1 MKKDLIHD
9 HLDYLRLEYVQ
20 KEHRNLAQQAAREQW
35 SHGDYLNRLMEGEV
49 SQRQQRALELRLRK
63 ARFPFRRTLEQYQWT
78 WPRKI
83 NQMAVRQLFTLKF
96 MEDHNNVVFMGSVGL
111 GKTHLAVAV
120 GLEACQAGHSVLYVP
135 AIQVINELLV
145 AQKGHRLRKTMKKY
159 AGVDLLILDEIG
171 YLPIDKAGADLL
183 YQVLAERYEKAS
195 TVLTTNR
202 AYKEWVQIFNNDA
215 TMTSALLDR
224 LLHHVETIVIEG
236 RSYRSR
242 EHTETP

>member
-1 MKKDLIHD
+1 MKKDLLNE
-9 HLDYLRLEYVQ
+9 HLDYLHLDYVQ
-20 KEHRNLAQQAAREQW
+20 NEHRNLAQQAAREQW
-35 SHGDYLNRLMEGEV
+35 SHGDYLNRLVEGEV

-111 GKTHLAVAV
+111 GKTHLAVAL

>member
-1 MKKDLIHD
+1 MKKHLLNE

-20 KEHRNLAQQAAREQW
+20 REHRNLAQQAAREQW
-35 SHGDYLNRLMEGEV
+35 SHEDYLSRLMEGEV
-49 SQRQQRALELRLRK
+49 AQRQQRALELRLRK
-63 ARFPFRRTLEQYQWT
+63 ARLPFRRTLEQYQWT

-83 NQMAVRQLFTLKF
+83 NQMAVRQLFNLKF
-96 MEDHNNVVFMGSVGL
+96 LEDHTNVVFMGSVGL
-111 GKTHLAVAV
+111 GKTHLAVAL

-159 AGVDLLILDEIG
+159 AGIDLLILDEIG

-183 YQVLAERYEKAS
+183 YQVLAQRYEKAS

-202 AYKEWVQIFNNDA
+202 AYKEWVEIFNNDA

-242 EHTETP
+242 DRPDTQ

>member
-1 MKKDLIHD
+1 
-9 HLDYLRLEYVQ
+9 
-20 KEHRNLAQQAAREQW
+20 
-35 SHGDYLNRLMEGEV
+35 
-49 SQRQQRALELRLRK
+49 
-63 ARFPFRRTLEQYQWT
+63 
-78 WPRKI
+78 
-83 NQMAVRQLFTLKF
+83 
-96 MEDHNNVVFMGSVGL
+96 
-111 GKTHLAVAV
+111 
-120 GLEACQAGHSVLYVP
+120 VLYVP

-145 AQKGHRLRKTMKKY
+145 AHKGHRLRKTMKKY